1 MVVVLNSFAYSF
13 QILKRIFKGG
23 FYKILLFFIFLLG
36 SIIFAIYNVRYIVPI
51 GISSIK
57 YALGLTLD
65 DFLPIVWFLYQVG
78 ITIYLSYLYFFYETN
93 HSPEFIFLRTDYY
106 HFAIKKYLIFLLFI
120 FFCRVLL
127 YAFVHLIFFINVPF
141 SLEVFIWN
149 IALHAIIATFM
160 FIISIFYDYFNL
172 LEFKSRK

>member
-1 MVVVLNSFAYSF
+1 MVVELNSFTYSF

-36 SIIFAIYNVRYIVPI
+36 AIIFVIYNNRFIKPI
-51 GISSIK
+51 DISSIQF
-57 YALGLTLD
+57 ALGLSFFI
-65 DFLPIVWFLYQVG
+65 FLAIIWFLYQVG

-106 HFAIKKYLIFLLFI
+106 HFAIKKYFIFLLFI
-120 FFCRVLL
+120 SFCRVLL

-149 IALHAIIATFM
+149 IGLHAIIATFM
-160 FIISIFYDYFNL
+160 FIISVLYNYFNL
-172 LEFKSRK
+172 LEFKVRK